1 MVRAGRFVVVSG
13 AVPDRHNAAA
23 RCHPLDVRFAMTQ
36 AAPVRHFTRTFLSGM
51 LAALPMLATV
61 LIFTWLAQWLYGW
74 LGPQS
79 LIGGVFVQL
88 GLGLSESRWVG
99 YALGVLIIAGAIYA
113 LGLLVE
119 AQLQAGLARVVNLV
133 LGRIPLVRNVYDLVH
148 RFVDILGQRDED
160 GLKSMSAV
168 WVTFGGPGGVK
179 VLGLL
184 STPEPVTL
192 DGLPYVAVIV
202 PTAPVPVGG
211 GLLYVPQ
218 ACVVPADVGMEAVT
232 SIYVSMGVTSGQ
244 HLGRSQTVG

>member
-1 MVRAGRFVVVSG
+1 MTRVAAS
-13 AVPDRHNAAA
+13 RH
-23 RCHPLDVRFAMTQ
+23 L
-36 AAPVRHFTRTFLSGM
+36 TRTFLAGL
-51 LAALPMLATV
+51 LAALPLIATV
-61 LIFTWLAQWLYGW
+61 LVFTWLAQLLYGW

-88 GLGLSESRWVG
+88 GLGLSESEWAG
-99 YALGVLIIAGAIYA
+99 YGLGILIIVAFIYA

-119 AQLQAGLARVVNLV
+119 AQLQAGLARILNLV
-133 LGRIPLVRNVYDLVH
+133 LSRIPLVRNVYDLIN
-148 RFVDILGQRDED
+148 RFVDMLGQRDEE

-179 VLGLL
+179 VLALL
-184 STPEPVTL
+184 STPEPVVL

-218 ACVVPADVGMEAVT
+218 ASVVPADVGMEAVT
-232 SIYVSMGVTSGQ
+232 SIYVSMGVTSAQ
-244 HLGRSQTVG
+244 HLGRRR